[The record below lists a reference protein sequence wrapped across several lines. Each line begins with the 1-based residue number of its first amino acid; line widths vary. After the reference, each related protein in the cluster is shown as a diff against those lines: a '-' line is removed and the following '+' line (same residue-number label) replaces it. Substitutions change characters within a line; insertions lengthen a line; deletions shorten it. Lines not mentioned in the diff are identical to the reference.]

1 MKKILSLVFAVFTV
15 ATIFAAARPS
25 VDGRAVVCEEGEMP
39 KGLFAKT
46 IGYLPGD
53 SVTVTNPAN
62 GTTVDVLVL
71 GSIDSGEG
79 VAILLSAEAAEK
91 LLIKKDSNVQVKIT
105 RRTGSIDESVS
116 GTAVLAEESEENVS
130 EPETEQNIAE
140 TEKNQ
145 DSVEFEEAETPVEE
159 NKISES
165 DSEITECETPV
176 EDTETVELENTEPVE
191 ENTGSEAESEVL
203 EEKPEDIENE
213 NSEVFDADSFDEEA
227 EAPADE
233 QKEDLSESVET
244 EDLSEP
250 EDTNT
255 ENPSEPS
262 EEDNSE
268 KIDAPAPE
276 AQKEP
281 EGEIVDEKQPEG
293 EIVDEKEPENLET
306 EEDSAGPESFSEDI
320 ENAETETSDD
330 ITEDKEQSEHFES
343 EALSEVGDT
352 EISESAPLAENT
364 AAEEYAPIVL
374 TPSALNPP
382 ETENENIEEESR
394 DEPQKEVFVP
404 EQAEEKVESPAAE
417 ENAVGSGFESF
428 VTTDAELKKGMYYLQ
443 IATLSNEENVA
454 NLTEKYGKKYP
465 LALIKQENKNA
476 YRVLV
481 GPLNA
486 DEFGMIKERF
496 ESYGFKDA
504 FLKKIK

>member
-79 VAILLSAEAAEK
+79 VAILLSSEAAEK

-116 GTAVLAEESEENVS
+116 GTAVLTEESEENVS
-130 EPETEQNIAE
+130 EPEAEQNIAE
-140 TEKNQ
+140 SEENQ

-165 DSEITECETPV
+165 DSEISECETPV
-176 EDTETVELENTEPVE
+176 EDTETVEPENTEPVE
-191 ENTGSEAESEVL
+191 ENTGSKAESEVL

-213 NSEVFDADSFDEEA
+213 NSEVFDADSFDEES

-233 QKEDLSESVET
+233 QKGDLSESVET
-244 EDLSEP
+244 EELSET

-255 ENPSEPS
+255 ENSPEPS

-281 EGEIVDEKQPEG
+281 DGEIVEEK
-293 EIVDEKEPENLET
+293 KPENLET
-306 EEDSAGPESFSEDI
+306 EEDYASPESFAEDI

-343 EALSEVGDT
+343 EALSKVDDT
-352 EISESAPLAENT
+352 EI
-364 AAEEYAPIVL
+364 AEEYAPIVL

-394 DEPQKEVFVP
+394 DEPLKEVFVP
-404 EQAEEKVESPAAE
+404 EQADGKVESVSVVE
-417 ENAVGSGFESF
+417 ENAEISGFESF

-481 GPLNA
+481 GPLNT

-504 FLKKIK
+504 FLRKIK

>member
-79 VAILLSAEAAEK
+79 VAILLSSEAAEK

-116 GTAVLAEESEENVS
+116 GTAVLTEESEENVS
-130 EPETEQNIAE
+130 EPEAEQNIAE
-140 TEKNQ
+140 SEENQ

-165 DSEITECETPV
+165 DSEISECETPV
-176 EDTETVELENTEPVE
+176 EDTETVEPENTEPVE
-191 ENTGSEAESEVL
+191 ENSGSKAESEVL

-213 NSEVFDADSFDEEA
+213 NSEVFDADSFDEES

-233 QKEDLSESVET
+233 QKGDLSESVET
-244 EDLSEP
+244 EELSET

-255 ENPSEPS
+255 ENSPEPS

-281 EGEIVDEKQPEG
+281 DGEIVEEK
-293 EIVDEKEPENLET
+293 KPENLET
-306 EEDSAGPESFSEDI
+306 EEDSASPESFSEDI

-343 EALSEVGDT
+343 EALSKVDDT
-352 EISESAPLAENT
+352 EI
-364 AAEEYAPIVL
+364 AEEYAPIVL

-394 DEPQKEVFVP
+394 DEPLKEVFVP
-404 EQAEEKVESPAAE
+404 EQADGKAESVSVVE
-417 ENAVGSGFESF
+417 ENAEISGFESF

-504 FLKKIK
+504 FLRKIK

>member
-79 VAILLSAEAAEK
+79 VAILLSSEAAEK

-116 GTAVLAEESEENVS
+116 GTAVLTEESEENVS
-130 EPETEQNIAE
+130 EPEAEQNIAE
-140 TEKNQ
+140 SEENQ
-145 DSVEFEEAETPVEE
+145 DLVEFEEAETPVEE

-165 DSEITECETPV
+165 DSEISECETPV
-176 EDTETVELENTEPVE
+176 EDTETVEPENTEPVE
-191 ENTGSEAESEVL
+191 ENSGSKAESEVL

-213 NSEVFDADSFDEEA
+213 NSEVFDADSFDEES

-233 QKEDLSESVET
+233 QKGDLSESVET
-244 EDLSEP
+244 EELSET

-255 ENPSEPS
+255 ENSPEPS

-281 EGEIVDEKQPEG
+281 DGEIVEEK
-293 EIVDEKEPENLET
+293 KPENLET
-306 EEDSAGPESFSEDI
+306 EEDSASPESFSEDI

-343 EALSEVGDT
+343 EALSKVDGT
-352 EISESAPLAENT
+352 EI
-364 AAEEYAPIVL
+364 AEEYAPIVL

-382 ETENENIEEESR
+382 ETENEKIEEESR
-394 DEPQKEVFVP
+394 DEPLKEVFVP
-404 EQAEEKVESPAAE
+404 EQADGKVESVSVVE
-417 ENAVGSGFESF
+417 ENAEISGFESF

-481 GPLNA
+481 GPLNT

-504 FLKKIK
+504 FLRKIK

>member
-79 VAILLSAEAAEK
+79 VAILLSSEAAEK

-116 GTAVLAEESEENVS
+116 GTAVLTEESEENVS
-130 EPETEQNIAE
+130 EPEAEQNIAE
-140 TEKNQ
+140 SEENQ

-176 EDTETVELENTEPVE
+176 EDMETVELENTEPVE
-191 ENTGSEAESEVL
+191 ENTGSKAESEVL

-213 NSEVFDADSFDEEA
+213 NSEVFDADSFDEES

-244 EDLSEP
+244 EELSET

-255 ENPSEPS
+255 ENSPEPS

-281 EGEIVDEKQPEG
+281 DGEIVEEK
-293 EIVDEKEPENLET
+293 KPENLET
-306 EEDSAGPESFSEDI
+306 EEDSASPESFSEDI

-343 EALSEVGDT
+343 EALSKVDDT
-352 EISESAPLAENT
+352 EI
-364 AAEEYAPIVL
+364 AEEYAPIVL

-394 DEPQKEVFVP
+394 DEPLKEVFVP
-404 EQAEEKVESPAAE
+404 EQADEKVESVSVVE
-417 ENAVGSGFESF
+417 ENAEISGFESF

-504 FLKKIK
+504 FLRKIK

>member
-140 TEKNQ
+140 TEENQ
-145 DSVEFEEAETPVEE
+145 DAVEFEEAETPVEE

-176 EDTETVELENTEPVE
+176 EDTETVDLENTEPVE

-213 NSEVFDADSFDEEA
+213 NSEVFDADSFDEES
-227 EAPADE
+227 EAPSDE

-244 EDLSEP
+244 EELSEP

-255 ENPSEPS
+255 ENSPEPS

-281 EGEIVDEKQPEG
+281 EGEIVDEK
-293 EIVDEKEPENLET
+293 EPENLET
-306 EEDSAGPESFSEDI
+306 EEDSASPESFSEDI

-343 EALSEVGDT
+343 EALSEVENT
-352 EISESAPLAENT
+352 EISESVPLAENT

-382 ETENENIEEESR
+382 ETENENIEEESG

-404 EQAEEKVESPAAE
+404 EQADEKVESSVAK

-428 VTTDAELKKGMYYLQ
+428 VTTDAELKTGMYYLQ

-504 FLKKIK
+504 FLRKIK

>member
-79 VAILLSAEAAEK
+79 VAILLSSEAAEK

-116 GTAVLAEESEENVS
+116 GTAVLTEESEENVS
-130 EPETEQNIAE
+130 EPEAEQNIAE
-140 TEKNQ
+140 SEENQ
-145 DSVEFEEAETPVEE
+145 DSVE
-159 NKISES
+159 
-165 DSEITECETPV
+165 V
-176 EDTETVELENTEPVE
+176 EDTETVEPENTEPVE
-191 ENTGSEAESEVL
+191 ENTGSKAESEVL

-213 NSEVFDADSFDEEA
+213 NSEVFDADSFDEES

-233 QKEDLSESVET
+233 QKGDLSESVET
-244 EDLSEP
+244 EELSET

-255 ENPSEPS
+255 ENSPEPS

-281 EGEIVDEKQPEG
+281 DGEIVEEK
-293 EIVDEKEPENLET
+293 KPENLET
-306 EEDSAGPESFSEDI
+306 EEDSASPESFSEDI

-343 EALSEVGDT
+343 EALSKVDGT
-352 EISESAPLAENT
+352 EI
-364 AAEEYAPIVL
+364 AEEYAPIVL

-404 EQAEEKVESPAAE
+404 EQADEKVESVSVVE
-417 ENAVGSGFESF
+417 ENAEISGFESF

-504 FLKKIK
+504 FLRKIK

>member
-79 VAILLSAEAAEK
+79 VAILLSSEAAEK

-116 GTAVLAEESEENVS
+116 GTAVLTEESEENVS
-130 EPETEQNIAE
+130 EPEAEQNIAE
-140 TEKNQ
+140 SEENQ

-165 DSEITECETPV
+165 DSEISECETPV
-176 EDTETVELENTEPVE
+176 EDTETVEPENTEPVE
-191 ENTGSEAESEVL
+191 ENTGSKAESEVL

-213 NSEVFDADSFDEEA
+213 NSEVFDADSFDEES

-233 QKEDLSESVET
+233 QKGDLSESVET
-244 EDLSEP
+244 EELSET

-255 ENPSEPS
+255 ENSPEPS

-281 EGEIVDEKQPEG
+281 DGEIVEEKKPEY
-293 EIVDEKEPENLET
+293 LET
-306 EEDSAGPESFSEDI
+306 EEDSASPESFSEDI

-343 EALSEVGDT
+343 EALSKVDDT
-352 EISESAPLAENT
+352 EI
-364 AAEEYAPIVL
+364 AEEYAPIVL

-394 DEPQKEVFVP
+394 DEPLKEVFVP
-404 EQAEEKVESPAAE
+404 EQADEKVESVSVVE
-417 ENAVGSGFESF
+417 ENAEISGFESF

-504 FLKKIK
+504 FLRKIK

>member
-79 VAILLSAEAAEK
+79 VAILLSSEAAEK

-116 GTAVLAEESEENVS
+116 GTAVLTEESEENVS
-130 EPETEQNIAE
+130 EPEAEQNIAE
-140 TEKNQ
+140 SEENQ

-165 DSEITECETPV
+165 DSEISECETPV
-176 EDTETVELENTEPVE
+176 EDTETVEPENTEPVE
-191 ENTGSEAESEVL
+191 ENTGSKAESEVQ

-213 NSEVFDADSFDEEA
+213 NSEVFDADSFDEES

-233 QKEDLSESVET
+233 QKGDLSESVET
-244 EDLSEP
+244 EELSET

-255 ENPSEPS
+255 ENSTEPS

-281 EGEIVDEKQPEG
+281 DGEIVDEK
-293 EIVDEKEPENLET
+293 KPENLET
-306 EEDSAGPESFSEDI
+306 EEDSASPESFSEDV

-343 EALSEVGDT
+343 EALSKVDGT
-352 EISESAPLAENT
+352 EI
-364 AAEEYAPIVL
+364 AEEYAPIVL

-394 DEPQKEVFVP
+394 DEPLKEVFVP
-404 EQAEEKVESPAAE
+404 EQADEKVESSAAE
-417 ENAVGSGFESF
+417 ENAEISGFESF

-504 FLKKIK
+504 FLRKIK

>member
-140 TEKNQ
+140 TEENQ
-145 DSVEFEEAETPVEE
+145 NAVELEEAETPVEE

-244 EDLSEP
+244 EELSEP
-250 EDTNT
+250 EDTNA

-281 EGEIVDEKQPEG
+281 EGEIVDEK
-293 EIVDEKEPENLET
+293 EPENLET

-320 ENAETETSDD
+320 ENAEAETSDD

-343 EALSEVGDT
+343 EALSEVENT

-404 EQAEEKVESPAAE
+404 EQAEEKVESSVAK

-504 FLKKIK
+504 FLRKIK

>member
-79 VAILLSAEAAEK
+79 VAILLSSEAAEK

-116 GTAVLAEESEENVS
+116 GTAVLTEESEENVS
-130 EPETEQNIAE
+130 EPEAEQNIAE
-140 TEKNQ
+140 SEENQ

-165 DSEITECETPV
+165 DSEISECETPV
-176 EDTETVELENTEPVE
+176 EDTETVEPENTEPVE
-191 ENTGSEAESEVL
+191 ENTGSKAESEVQ

-213 NSEVFDADSFDEEA
+213 NSEVFDADSFDEES

-233 QKEDLSESVET
+233 QKGDLSESVET
-244 EDLSEP
+244 EELSET

-255 ENPSEPS
+255 ENSTEPS

-281 EGEIVDEKQPEG
+281 DGEIVDEK
-293 EIVDEKEPENLET
+293 KPENLET
-306 EEDSAGPESFSEDI
+306 EEDSASPESFSEDV

-343 EALSEVGDT
+343 EALSKVDDT
-352 EISESAPLAENT
+352 EI
-364 AAEEYAPIVL
+364 AEEYAPIVL

-394 DEPQKEVFVP
+394 DEPLKEVFVP
-404 EQAEEKVESPAAE
+404 EQADGKVESVSVVE
-417 ENAVGSGFESF
+417 ENGEISGFESF

-454 NLTEKYGKKYP
+454 SLTEKYGKKYP

-504 FLKKIK
+504 FLRKIK

>member
-116 GTAVLAEESEENVS
+116 GTAVLTEESEENVS
-130 EPETEQNIAE
+130 EPESEQNIAE
-140 TEKNQ
+140 SEESQ

-176 EDTETVELENTEPVE
+176 EDTETVEPENTEPVE
-191 ENTGSEAESEVL
+191 ENTGSEAETEVL
-203 EEKPEDIENE
+203 EEKPEDIETE

-244 EDLSEP
+244 EELSEP

-255 ENPSEPS
+255 ENPPEPS

-281 EGEIVDEKQPEG
+281 EGEIVDEK
-293 EIVDEKEPENLET
+293 EPENLET
-306 EEDSAGPESFSEDI
+306 EEDSASPESFSEDI

-343 EALSEVGDT
+343 ETLSEVENT

-382 ETENENIEEESR
+382 ETEENENIEEESR

-404 EQAEEKVESPAAE
+404 EQAEEKVESVSVAE
-417 ENAVGSGFESF
+417 ENAEISGFESF

-496 ESYGFKDA
+496 ESYGFKDS
-504 FLKKIK
+504 FIRKIK

>member
-79 VAILLSAEAAEK
+79 VAILLSSEAAEK

-116 GTAVLAEESEENVS
+116 GTAVLTEESEENVS

-140 TEKNQ
+140 TEENQ
-145 DSVEFEEAETPVEE
+145 DAVEFEEAETPVEE

-176 EDTETVELENTEPVE
+176 EDTKTVELENAEPVE
-191 ENTGSEAESEVL
+191 ENTESEAESEVL

-244 EDLSEP
+244 EELSEP

-255 ENPSEPS
+255 ENSPEPS

-281 EGEIVDEKQPEG
+281 EGEIVDEK
-293 EIVDEKEPENLET
+293 KPENLET

-320 ENAETETSDD
+320 ENAEAETSDD

-343 EALSEVGDT
+343 ETLSEVENT
-352 EISESAPLAENT
+352 EISESIPLAENT

-382 ETENENIEEESR
+382 ETENKNIEEESR
-394 DEPQKEVFVP
+394 DGPQKEVFVP
-404 EQAEEKVESPAAE
+404 EQADEKVESVSIVE
-417 ENAVGSGFESF
+417 ENAEISGFESF

-504 FLKKIK
+504 FLRKIK

>member
-79 VAILLSAEAAEK
+79 VAILLSSEAAEK

-116 GTAVLAEESEENVS
+116 GTAVLTEESEENVS

-140 TEKNQ
+140 TEENQ
-145 DSVEFEEAETPVEE
+145 DAVEFEEAETPVEE

-176 EDTETVELENTEPVE
+176 EDTETVELENAEPVE
-191 ENTGSEAESEVL
+191 ENTESEAESEVL

-213 NSEVFDADSFDEEA
+213 NSEVFDADSFDEES

-244 EDLSEP
+244 EEFSEP

-276 AQKEP
+276 AQKE
-281 EGEIVDEKQPEG
+281 PEG

-343 EALSEVGDT
+343 ETLSEVENT

-382 ETENENIEEESR
+382 ETEPETENKNIEEESR

-404 EQAEEKVESPAAE
+404 EQADEKVESSVAK

-504 FLKKIK
+504 FLRKIK

>member
-140 TEKNQ
+140 TEENQ
-145 DSVEFEEAETPVEE
+145 DAVELEEAETPVEE

-176 EDTETVELENTEPVE
+176 EDTETVDLENTEPVE
-191 ENTGSEAESEVL
+191 ENTESEAESEVL

-213 NSEVFDADSFDEEA
+213 NSEVFDADSFDEES
-227 EAPADE
+227 EAPSDE

-244 EDLSEP
+244 EELSEP

-255 ENPSEPS
+255 ENSPEPS

-281 EGEIVDEKQPEG
+281 EGEF
-293 EIVDEKEPENLET
+293 VDEKEPENLET
-306 EEDSAGPESFSEDI
+306 EEDSASPESFSEDI

-343 EALSEVGDT
+343 EALSEVENT

-404 EQAEEKVESPAAE
+404 EQAEEKAESSVAK

-504 FLKKIK
+504 FLRKIK

>member
-79 VAILLSAEAAEK
+79 VAILLSSEAAEK

-116 GTAVLAEESEENVS
+116 GTAVLTEESEENVS
-130 EPETEQNIAE
+130 EPEAEQNIAE
-140 TEKNQ
+140 SEENQ

-165 DSEITECETPV
+165 DSVITECETPV
-176 EDTETVELENTEPVE
+176 EDTETVEPENTEPVE
-191 ENTGSEAESEVL
+191 ENTGSKAESEVL

-213 NSEVFDADSFDEEA
+213 NSEVFDADSFDEES

-233 QKEDLSESVET
+233 QKGDLSESVET
-244 EDLSEP
+244 EELSET

-255 ENPSEPS
+255 ENSTEPS

-281 EGEIVDEKQPEG
+281 DGEIVEEK
-293 EIVDEKEPENLET
+293 KPENLET
-306 EEDSAGPESFSEDI
+306 EEDSASPESFSEDI

-330 ITEDKEQSEHFES
+330 ITEDKDQSEHFES
-343 EALSEVGDT
+343 EALSKVDGT
-352 EISESAPLAENT
+352 EI
-364 AAEEYAPIVL
+364 AEEYAPIVL

-394 DEPQKEVFVP
+394 DEPLKEVFVP
-404 EQAEEKVESPAAE
+404 EQADEKVESSAAE
-417 ENAVGSGFESF
+417 ENAEISGFESF

-465 LALIKQENKNA
+465 LVLIKQENKNA

-504 FLKKIK
+504 FLRKIK

>member
-79 VAILLSAEAAEK
+79 VAILLSSEAAEK

-116 GTAVLAEESEENVS
+116 GTAVLTEESEENVS
-130 EPETEQNIAE
+130 EPEAGQNIAE
-140 TEKNQ
+140 SEENQ

-244 EDLSEP
+244 EELSEP

-276 AQKEP
+276 AQKE
-281 EGEIVDEKQPEG
+281 PEG

-343 EALSEVGDT
+343 EALSEVENT
-352 EISESAPLAENT
+352 EISERAPLAENT

-382 ETENENIEEESR
+382 ETEPETENKNIEEEPR

-404 EQAEEKVESPAAE
+404 EQADEKVESVSIVE
-417 ENAVGSGFESF
+417 ENAEISGFESF

-504 FLKKIK
+504 FLRKIK

>member
-79 VAILLSAEAAEK
+79 VAILLSSEAAEK

-105 RRTGSIDESVS
+105 RRTGNIDESVS
-116 GTAVLAEESEENVS
+116 GTAVLTEESEENVS
-130 EPETEQNIAE
+130 EPEAGQNIAE
-140 TEKNQ
+140 SEENQ
-145 DSVEFEEAETPVEE
+145 NSVEFEEAETPVEE

-176 EDTETVELENTEPVE
+176 EDTETVEPENTEPVE
-191 ENTGSEAESEVL
+191 ENTGSKAESEVL

-213 NSEVFDADSFDEEA
+213 NSEVFDADSFDEES

-233 QKEDLSESVET
+233 QEEDLSESVET
-244 EDLSEP
+244 EELSET

-255 ENPSEPS
+255 ENSPEPS

-281 EGEIVDEKQPEG
+281 DGEIVDEK
-293 EIVDEKEPENLET
+293 KPENLET
-306 EEDSAGPESFSEDI
+306 EEDSASPESFSEDI

-352 EISESAPLAENT
+352 EI
-364 AAEEYAPIVL
+364 AEEYAPIVL

-394 DEPQKEVFVP
+394 DEPLKEVFVP
-404 EQAEEKVESPAAE
+404 EQADEKVESVSVVE
-417 ENAVGSGFESF
+417 ENAEISGFESF

-504 FLKKIK
+504 FLRKIK

>member
-1 MKKILSLVFAVFTV
+1 MKKILSLLFAVFTV

-140 TEKNQ
+140 TEENQ
-145 DSVEFEEAETPVEE
+145 NAVELEEAETPVEE

-176 EDTETVELENTEPVE
+176 EDTETVDLENTEPVE
-191 ENTGSEAESEVL
+191 ENTSSEAESEVL

-233 QKEDLSESVET
+233 QKEESSESVET
-244 EDLSEP
+244 EELSEP

-281 EGEIVDEKQPEG
+281 EGEIVDEK
-293 EIVDEKEPENLET
+293 EPENLET
-306 EEDSAGPESFSEDI
+306 EEDSASPESFSEDI
-320 ENAETETSDD
+320 ENAETETSNDV
-330 ITEDKEQSEHFES
+330 TEDKEESEHFES
-343 EALSEVGDT
+343 EALSEVENT

-394 DEPQKEVFVP
+394 NEPQKEVFVP
-404 EQAEEKVESPAAE
+404 EQAEEKVESPAVE

-504 FLKKIK
+504 FLRKIK

>member
-79 VAILLSAEAAEK
+79 VAILLSSEAAEK

-116 GTAVLAEESEENVS
+116 GTAVLTEESEENVS

-140 TEKNQ
+140 TEESQ

-191 ENTGSEAESEVL
+191 ENTEPEAESEVL

-213 NSEVFDADSFDEEA
+213 NSEVFDADSFDEES

-244 EDLSEP
+244 EELSEP

-268 KIDAPAPE
+268 KIDAPAQE
-276 AQKEP
+276 AQKE
-281 EGEIVDEKQPEG
+281 PEG

-306 EEDSAGPESFSEDI
+306 EEDSASPESFSEDI

-343 EALSEVGDT
+343 EALSEVENT

-382 ETENENIEEESR
+382 ETEPETENENIEEESR
-394 DEPQKEVFVP
+394 DEPLKEVFVP
-404 EQAEEKVESPAAE
+404 EQADEKVESSVAK

-465 LALIKQENKNA
+465 LALIKQENNNA

-504 FLKKIK
+504 FLRKIK

>member
-79 VAILLSAEAAEK
+79 VAILLSSEAAEK

-116 GTAVLAEESEENVS
+116 GTAVLTEESEENVS
-130 EPETEQNIAE
+130 EPEAEQNIAE
-140 TEKNQ
+140 PEENQ
-145 DSVEFEEAETPVEE
+145 DSVEFEEAETPVDE

-176 EDTETVELENTEPVE
+176 EDTETVEPENTEPVE
-191 ENTGSEAESEVL
+191 ENTGSKAESEVL

-213 NSEVFDADSFDEEA
+213 NSEVFDADSFDEES

-233 QKEDLSESVET
+233 QKGDLSESVET
-244 EDLSEP
+244 EELSET

-255 ENPSEPS
+255 ENSPEPS

-281 EGEIVDEKQPEG
+281 DGEIVEEK
-293 EIVDEKEPENLET
+293 KPENLET
-306 EEDSAGPESFSEDI
+306 EEDSASPESFSEDI

-343 EALSEVGDT
+343 EALSKVDDT
-352 EISESAPLAENT
+352 EI
-364 AAEEYAPIVL
+364 AEEYAPIVL

-394 DEPQKEVFVP
+394 DEPLKEVFVP
-404 EQAEEKVESPAAE
+404 EQADEKVESSAAE
-417 ENAVGSGFESF
+417 ENAEISGFESF

-504 FLKKIK
+504 FLRKIK

>member
-116 GTAVLAEESEENVS
+116 GTAVLTEESEENVS
-130 EPETEQNIAE
+130 EPEAERNIAE
-140 TEKNQ
+140 SEESQ
-145 DSVEFEEAETPVEE
+145 DAVEFEEAETPVEE

-176 EDTETVELENTEPVE
+176 EDTETVELENAEPVE

-213 NSEVFDADSFDEEA
+213 NSEVFDADSFDEES

-233 QKEDLSESVET
+233 QEVAPSESVET
-244 EDLSEP
+244 EELSEP

-255 ENPSEPS
+255 ENPPEPS

-281 EGEIVDEKQPEG
+281 E
-293 EIVDEKEPENLET
+293 NLET
-306 EEDSAGPESFSEDI
+306 EEDSASPESFSEDI

-343 EALSEVGDT
+343 EALSEVENT
-352 EISESAPLAENT
+352 EIPESAPLAENT

-374 TPSALNPP
+374 TPAALNPP

-404 EQAEEKVESPAAE
+404 EQADEKVESVSVAE

-465 LALIKQENKNA
+465 LALIRQENKNA

-504 FLKKIK
+504 FLRKIK

>member
-140 TEKNQ
+140 AEENQ
-145 DSVEFEEAETPVEE
+145 DAVELEEAETPVEE

-176 EDTETVELENTEPVE
+176 EDTETVDLENTEPVE

-233 QKEDLSESVET
+233 QEVAPSESVET
-244 EDLSEP
+244 EELSEP

-255 ENPSEPS
+255 ENSPEPS

-281 EGEIVDEKQPEG
+281 EGEIVDEK
-293 EIVDEKEPENLET
+293 EPENLET
-306 EEDSAGPESFSEDI
+306 EEDSASQESFSEDI

-343 EALSEVGDT
+343 EALSEVENT

-404 EQAEEKVESPAAE
+404 EQAEEKVESSVAK
-417 ENAVGSGFESF
+417 ENVVGSGFESF

-504 FLKKIK
+504 FFRKIK

>member
-140 TEKNQ
+140 TEENQ
-145 DSVEFEEAETPVEE
+145 NAVEFEEAETPVEE

-176 EDTETVELENTEPVE
+176 EDTETVDLENTEPVE
-191 ENTGSEAESEVL
+191 ENTESEAESEVL

-213 NSEVFDADSFDEEA
+213 NSEVFDADSFDEES

-281 EGEIVDEKQPEG
+281 EGEIVDEK
-293 EIVDEKEPENLET
+293 EPENLET
-306 EEDSAGPESFSEDI
+306 EEDSASPESFSEDI

-343 EALSEVGDT
+343 EALSEVENT

-404 EQAEEKVESPAAE
+404 EQAEEKVESSAAK
-417 ENAVGSGFESF
+417 ENAEISGFESF

-504 FLKKIK
+504 FLRKIK

>member
-79 VAILLSAEAAEK
+79 VAILLSSEAAEK

-116 GTAVLAEESEENVS
+116 GTAVLTEESEENVS
-130 EPETEQNIAE
+130 EPEAEQNIAE
-140 TEKNQ
+140 SEENQ

-165 DSEITECETPV
+165 DSEISECETPV
-176 EDTETVELENTEPVE
+176 EDTETVEPENTEPVE
-191 ENTGSEAESEVL
+191 ENTGSKAESEVL

-213 NSEVFDADSFDEEA
+213 NSEVFDADSFDEES

-233 QKEDLSESVET
+233 QKGDLSESVET
-244 EDLSEP
+244 EELSET

-255 ENPSEPS
+255 ENSPEPS

-281 EGEIVDEKQPEG
+281 DGEIVEEK
-293 EIVDEKEPENLET
+293 KPENLET
-306 EEDSAGPESFSEDI
+306 EEDSASPESFSEDI

-343 EALSEVGDT
+343 EALSKVDGT
-352 EISESAPLAENT
+352 EI
-364 AAEEYAPIVL
+364 AEEYAPIVL

-394 DEPQKEVFVP
+394 DEPLKEVFVP
-404 EQAEEKVESPAAE
+404 EQADEKVESSAAE
-417 ENAVGSGFESF
+417 ENAEISGFESF

-504 FLKKIK
+504 FLRKIK

>member
-79 VAILLSAEAAEK
+79 VAILLSSEAAEK

-116 GTAVLAEESEENVS
+116 GTAVLTEESEENVS
-130 EPETEQNIAE
+130 EPEAEQNIAE
-140 TEKNQ
+140 SEENQ

-165 DSEITECETPV
+165 DSEISECETPV
-176 EDTETVELENTEPVE
+176 EDTETVEPENTEPVE
-191 ENTGSEAESEVL
+191 ENTGSKAESEVL

-213 NSEVFDADSFDEEA
+213 NSEVFDADSFDEES

-244 EDLSEP
+244 EELSET

-255 ENPSEPS
+255 ENSPEPS

-281 EGEIVDEKQPEG
+281 DGEIVEEK
-293 EIVDEKEPENLET
+293 KPENLET
-306 EEDSAGPESFSEDI
+306 EEDSASPESFSEDI

-343 EALSEVGDT
+343 EALSKVDDT
-352 EISESAPLAENT
+352 EI
-364 AAEEYAPIVL
+364 AEEYAPIVL

-394 DEPQKEVFVP
+394 DEPLKEVFVP
-404 EQAEEKVESPAAE
+404 EQADEKVESSAAE
-417 ENAVGSGFESF
+417 ENAEISGFESF

-504 FLKKIK
+504 FLRKIK

>member
-79 VAILLSAEAAEK
+79 VAILLSSEAAEK

-116 GTAVLAEESEENVS
+116 GTAVLTEEGEENVS

-140 TEKNQ
+140 SEKSQ

-176 EDTETVELENTEPVE
+176 EDTETVEPVE
-191 ENTGSEAESEVL
+191 ENSGSKAESEVL

-213 NSEVFDADSFDEEA
+213 NSEVFDADSFDEES

-233 QKEDLSESVET
+233 QKGDLSESVET
-244 EDLSEP
+244 EELSET

-255 ENPSEPS
+255 ENSPEPS

-281 EGEIVDEKQPEG
+281 DGEIVEEK
-293 EIVDEKEPENLET
+293 KPENLET
-306 EEDSAGPESFSEDI
+306 EEDSASPESFSEDI

-343 EALSEVGDT
+343 EALSKVDDT
-352 EISESAPLAENT
+352 EI
-364 AAEEYAPIVL
+364 AEEYAPIVL

-394 DEPQKEVFVP
+394 DEPLKEVFVP
-404 EQAEEKVESPAAE
+404 EQADEKVESSAAE
-417 ENAVGSGFESF
+417 ENAEISGFESF

-504 FLKKIK
+504 FLRKIK

>member
-79 VAILLSAEAAEK
+79 VAILLSSEAAEK

-116 GTAVLAEESEENVS
+116 GTAVLTEESEENVS
-130 EPETEQNIAE
+130 EPEAEQNIAE
-140 TEKNQ
+140 SEENQ

-165 DSEITECETPV
+165 DSEISECETPV
-176 EDTETVELENTEPVE
+176 EDTETVEPENTEPVE
-191 ENTGSEAESEVL
+191 ENTGSKAESEVL

-213 NSEVFDADSFDEEA
+213 NSEVFDADSFDEES

-233 QKEDLSESVET
+233 QKGDLSESVET
-244 EDLSEP
+244 EELSET

-255 ENPSEPS
+255 ENSPEPS

-281 EGEIVDEKQPEG
+281 DGEIVEEK
-293 EIVDEKEPENLET
+293 KPENLET
-306 EEDSAGPESFSEDI
+306 EEDSASPESFSEDI

-343 EALSEVGDT
+343 EALSKVDGT
-352 EISESAPLAENT
+352 EI
-364 AAEEYAPIVL
+364 AEEYAPIVL

-394 DEPQKEVFVP
+394 DEPLKEVFVP
-404 EQAEEKVESPAAE
+404 EQADGKAESVSVVE
-417 ENAVGSGFESF
+417 ENAEISGFESF

-504 FLKKIK
+504 FLRKIK

>member
-79 VAILLSAEAAEK
+79 VAILLSSEAAEK

-116 GTAVLAEESEENVS
+116 GTAVLTEESEENVS
-130 EPETEQNIAE
+130 EPESEQNIAE
-140 TEKNQ
+140 AEESQ

-213 NSEVFDADSFDEEA
+213 NSEVFDADSFDEES

-233 QKEDLSESVET
+233 QEEDLSESVES
-244 EDLSEP
+244 EELSEP

-255 ENPSEPS
+255 ENSPEPS

-276 AQKEP
+276 AQKE
-281 EGEIVDEKQPEG
+281 PEG

-343 EALSEVGDT
+343 EALSEVENT

-382 ETENENIEEESR
+382 ETEPETENKNIEEESR

-404 EQAEEKVESPAAE
+404 EQADEKVESSAAE
-417 ENAVGSGFESF
+417 ENAEISGFESF

-504 FLKKIK
+504 FLRKIK

>member
-140 TEKNQ
+140 SEESQ

-213 NSEVFDADSFDEEA
+213 NSEVFDADSFDEEV

-244 EDLSEP
+244 EELSEP

-255 ENPSEPS
+255 ENPPEPS

-276 AQKEP
+276 AQKE
-281 EGEIVDEKQPEG
+281 PEG

-343 EALSEVGDT
+343 EALSEVENT

-382 ETENENIEEESR
+382 ETENENVEEESR

-404 EQAEEKVESPAAE
+404 EQAEEKVENSAVE
-417 ENAVGSGFESF
+417 ENAEITGFESF

-504 FLKKIK
+504 FLRKIK

>member
-79 VAILLSAEAAEK
+79 VAILLSSEAAEK

-116 GTAVLAEESEENVS
+116 GTAVLTEESEENVS
-130 EPETEQNIAE
+130 EPEAEQNIAE
-140 TEKNQ
+140 SEENQ

-165 DSEITECETPV
+165 DSEISECETPV
-176 EDTETVELENTEPVE
+176 EDTETVEPENTEPVE
-191 ENTGSEAESEVL
+191 ENTGSKAESEVL

-213 NSEVFDADSFDEEA
+213 NSEVFDADSFDEES

-233 QKEDLSESVET
+233 QKGDLSESVET
-244 EDLSEP
+244 EELSET

-255 ENPSEPS
+255 ENSPEPS

-281 EGEIVDEKQPEG
+281 DGEIVEEK
-293 EIVDEKEPENLET
+293 KPENLET
-306 EEDSAGPESFSEDI
+306 EEDSASPESFSEDI

-343 EALSEVGDT
+343 EALSKVDDT
-352 EISESAPLAENT
+352 EI
-364 AAEEYAPIVL
+364 AEEYAPIVL

-394 DEPQKEVFVP
+394 DEPLKEVFVP
-404 EQAEEKVESPAAE
+404 EQADGKVESVSVVE
-417 ENAVGSGFESF
+417 ENAEISGFESF

-504 FLKKIK
+504 FLRKIK

>member
-79 VAILLSAEAAEK
+79 VAILLSSEAAEK

-116 GTAVLAEESEENVS
+116 GTAVLTEESEENVS
-130 EPETEQNIAE
+130 EPEAEQDIAE
-140 TEKNQ
+140 SEENQ

-165 DSEITECETPV
+165 DSEISECETPV
-176 EDTETVELENTEPVE
+176 EDTETVEPENTEPVK
-191 ENTGSEAESEVL
+191 ENTDSKAESEVL

-213 NSEVFDADSFDEEA
+213 NSEVFDADSFDEES

-233 QKEDLSESVET
+233 QKGDLSESVET
-244 EDLSEP
+244 EELSET
-250 EDTNT
+250 EYTNT
-255 ENPSEPS
+255 ENSPEPS

-281 EGEIVDEKQPEG
+281 DGEIVEEK
-293 EIVDEKEPENLET
+293 KPENLET
-306 EEDSAGPESFSEDI
+306 EEDSASPESFSEDI

-343 EALSEVGDT
+343 EALSKVDDT
-352 EISESAPLAENT
+352 EI
-364 AAEEYAPIVL
+364 AEEYAPIVL

-394 DEPQKEVFVP
+394 DEPLKEVFVP
-404 EQAEEKVESPAAE
+404 EQADGKVESVSVVE
-417 ENAVGSGFESF
+417 ENAEISGFESF

-504 FLKKIK
+504 FLRKIK

>member
-79 VAILLSAEAAEK
+79 VAILLSSEAAEK

-116 GTAVLAEESEENVS
+116 GTAVLTEESEENVS
-130 EPETEQNIAE
+130 EPEAEQNIAE
-140 TEKNQ
+140 SEENQ

-165 DSEITECETPV
+165 DSEISECETPV
-176 EDTETVELENTEPVE
+176 EDTETVEPENTEPVE
-191 ENTGSEAESEVL
+191 ENTGSKAESEVL

-213 NSEVFDADSFDEEA
+213 NSEVFDADSFDEES

-233 QKEDLSESVET
+233 QKGDLSESVET
-244 EDLSEP
+244 EELSET

-255 ENPSEPS
+255 ENSPEPS

-281 EGEIVDEKQPEG
+281 DGEIVDEK
-293 EIVDEKEPENLET
+293 KPENLET
-306 EEDSAGPESFSEDI
+306 EEDSASPESFSEDV

-343 EALSEVGDT
+343 EALSKVDGT
-352 EISESAPLAENT
+352 EI
-364 AAEEYAPIVL
+364 AEEYAPIVL

-394 DEPQKEVFVP
+394 DEPLKEVFVP
-404 EQAEEKVESPAAE
+404 EQADEKVESSAAE
-417 ENAVGSGFESF
+417 ENAEISGFESF

-504 FLKKIK
+504 FLRKIK

>member
-79 VAILLSAEAAEK
+79 VAILLSSEAAEK

-116 GTAVLAEESEENVS
+116 GTAVLTEESEENVS
-130 EPETEQNIAE
+130 EPEAEQNIAE
-140 TEKNQ
+140 SEENQ

-165 DSEITECETPV
+165 DSEISECETPV
-176 EDTETVELENTEPVE
+176 EDTETVEPENTEPVE
-191 ENTGSEAESEVL
+191 ENSGSKAESEVL

-213 NSEVFDADSFDEEA
+213 NSEVFDADSFDEES

-233 QKEDLSESVET
+233 QKGDLSESVET
-244 EDLSEP
+244 EELSET

-255 ENPSEPS
+255 ENSPEPS

-281 EGEIVDEKQPEG
+281 DGEIVDEK
-293 EIVDEKEPENLET
+293 KPENLET
-306 EEDSAGPESFSEDI
+306 EEDSASPESFSEDI

-343 EALSEVGDT
+343 EALSKVDDT
-352 EISESAPLAENT
+352 EI
-364 AAEEYAPIVL
+364 AEEYAPIVL

-394 DEPQKEVFVP
+394 DEPLKEVFVP
-404 EQAEEKVESPAAE
+404 EQADEKVESSAAE
-417 ENAVGSGFESF
+417 ENAEISGFESF

-504 FLKKIK
+504 FLRKIK

>member
-116 GTAVLAEESEENVS
+116 GTAVLTEESEENVS

-140 TEKNQ
+140 TEESQ
-145 DSVEFEEAETPVEE
+145 DSVEFEEAETPVDE

-176 EDTETVELENTEPVE
+176 EDTETVEPENTEPVE
-191 ENTGSEAESEVL
+191 ENIEPEAESEVL

-213 NSEVFDADSFDEEA
+213 NSEVFDADSFDEES
-227 EAPADE
+227 ETPADE
-233 QKEDLSESVET
+233 QKGDLSESVET
-244 EDLSEP
+244 EELSET

-281 EGEIVDEKQPEG
+281 DG

-343 EALSEVGDT
+343 EALSKVDDT
-352 EISESAPLAENT
+352 EI
-364 AAEEYAPIVL
+364 AEEYAPIVL

-404 EQAEEKVESPAAE
+404 EQADGKVESSAAE
-417 ENAVGSGFESF
+417 ENAEISGFESF

-504 FLKKIK
+504 FLRKIK

>member
-79 VAILLSAEAAEK
+79 VAILLSSEAAEK

-116 GTAVLAEESEENVS
+116 GTAVLTEESEENVS
-130 EPETEQNIAE
+130 EPEAEQNIAE
-140 TEKNQ
+140 SEENQ

-165 DSEITECETPV
+165 DSVITECETPV
-176 EDTETVELENTEPVE
+176 EDTETVEPENTEPVE
-191 ENTGSEAESEVL
+191 ENTGSKAESEVL

-213 NSEVFDADSFDEEA
+213 NSEVFDADSFDEES

-233 QKEDLSESVET
+233 QKGDLSESVET
-244 EDLSEP
+244 EELSET

-255 ENPSEPS
+255 ENSPEPS

-281 EGEIVDEKQPEG
+281 DGEIVEEK
-293 EIVDEKEPENLET
+293 KPENLET
-306 EEDSAGPESFSEDI
+306 EEDSASPESFSEDI

-343 EALSEVGDT
+343 EALSKVDDT
-352 EISESAPLAENT
+352 EI
-364 AAEEYAPIVL
+364 AEEYAPIVL

-394 DEPQKEVFVP
+394 DEPLKEVFVP
-404 EQAEEKVESPAAE
+404 EQADEKVESSAAE
-417 ENAVGSGFESF
+417 ENAEISGFESF

-504 FLKKIK
+504 FLRKIK

>member
-79 VAILLSAEAAEK
+79 VAILLSSEAAEK

-116 GTAVLAEESEENVS
+116 GTAVLTEESEENVS
-130 EPETEQNIAE
+130 EPEAEQNIAE
-140 TEKNQ
+140 SEENQ
-145 DSVEFEEAETPVEE
+145 DSVEFEEAETPVDE

-165 DSEITECETPV
+165 DSEISECETPV
-176 EDTETVELENTEPVE
+176 EDTETVEPENTEPVE
-191 ENTGSEAESEVL
+191 ENSGSKAESEVL

-213 NSEVFDADSFDEEA
+213 NSEVFDADSFDEES

-233 QKEDLSESVET
+233 QKGDLSESVET
-244 EDLSEP
+244 EELSET

-255 ENPSEPS
+255 ENSPEPS

-281 EGEIVDEKQPEG
+281 DGEIVEEK
-293 EIVDEKEPENLET
+293 KPENLET
-306 EEDSAGPESFSEDI
+306 EEDSASPESFSEDI

-343 EALSEVGDT
+343 EALSKVDGT
-352 EISESAPLAENT
+352 EI
-364 AAEEYAPIVL
+364 AEEYAPIVL

-382 ETENENIEEESR
+382 ETENENIGEESR
-394 DEPQKEVFVP
+394 DEPLKEVFVP
-404 EQAEEKVESPAAE
+404 EQADGKVESVSVVE
-417 ENAVGSGFESF
+417 ENAEISGFESF

-504 FLKKIK
+504 FLRKIK

>member
-116 GTAVLAEESEENVS
+116 GTAVLTEESEENVS
-130 EPETEQNIAE
+130 EPEAEQNIAE
-140 TEKNQ
+140 SEENQ
-145 DSVEFEEAETPVEE
+145 NSVEFEEAETPVDE

-176 EDTETVELENTEPVE
+176 EDTETVEPENTEPVE
-191 ENTGSEAESEVL
+191 ENTGSKAESEVL

-213 NSEVFDADSFDEEA
+213 NSEVFDADSFDEES

-233 QKEDLSESVET
+233 QKGDLSESVET
-244 EDLSEP
+244 EELSET

-255 ENPSEPS
+255 ENPPEPS

-268 KIDAPAPE
+268 KIDVPAPE
-276 AQKEP
+276 AQKE
-281 EGEIVDEKQPEG
+281 PEG

-306 EEDSAGPESFSEDI
+306 EEDSASPESFSEDI

-343 EALSEVGDT
+343 EALSKVDDT
-352 EISESAPLAENT
+352 EI
-364 AAEEYAPIVL
+364 AEEYAPIVL

-394 DEPQKEVFVP
+394 DEPLKEFFVP
-404 EQAEEKVESPAAE
+404 EQADEKVESVSVVE
-417 ENAVGSGFESF
+417 ENAEISGFESF

-504 FLKKIK
+504 FLRKIK

>member
-79 VAILLSAEAAEK
+79 VAILLSSEAAEK

-116 GTAVLAEESEENVS
+116 GTAVLTEESEENVS

-140 TEKNQ
+140 TEENQ
-145 DSVEFEEAETPVEE
+145 NAVEFEEAETPVEE

-176 EDTETVELENTEPVE
+176 EDTETVEPENTEPVE
-191 ENTGSEAESEVL
+191 ENTGSETESEVL

-244 EDLSEP
+244 EELSEP

-255 ENPSEPS
+255 ENTSEPS

-281 EGEIVDEKQPEG
+281 EGEIVDEK
-293 EIVDEKEPENLET
+293 KPENLET

-320 ENAETETSDD
+320 ENAEAETSDD

-343 EALSEVGDT
+343 EALSEVENT
-352 EISESAPLAENT
+352 EISERAPLAENT

-404 EQAEEKVESPAAE
+404 EQVEEKVESSVAE

-504 FLKKIK
+504 FLRKIK